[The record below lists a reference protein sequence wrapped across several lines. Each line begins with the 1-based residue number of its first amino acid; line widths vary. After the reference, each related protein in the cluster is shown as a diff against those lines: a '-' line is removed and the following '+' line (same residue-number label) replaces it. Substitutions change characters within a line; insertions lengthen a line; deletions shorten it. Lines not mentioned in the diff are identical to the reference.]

1 MRTTRKARKRLSQKR
16 NNHTG
21 RYVMAALMS
30 LGGGQGI
37 LPAVAAAQETTI
49 DDNTYQNDIVYG
61 NNDGTT
67 PTNHNGNASNNSI
80 TITDNGSVQELYGGQ
95 STTGQNAN
103 NNIVTIAGQVPNK
116 DDGNTPPTIISYG
129 IAAGGETTTGN
140 ADFNRVTVESTGN
153 VGHNVYGGKTV
164 NGSAN
169 NNTVVTDGTVSHDV
183 YAGYSENGNAE
194 GNTVTN
200 NGIINSQSVG
210 GYSVNGKAI
219 NNTSILNANGD
230 VGTIVGGRSDSGIVE
245 LNQAIINGGSAIMA
259 MGGLNIDGDA
269 KNNTLTIKGG
279 TIENGVAYGSYIV
292 GNGNAYDNIVNIYGG
307 NLINAE
313 VAGGCSEGG
322 NAIGNTVNLY
332 TLNDNIN
339 GSIYGGKASTGKT
352 SADNTVNFL
361 GTAILPNAILEG
373 DSIQNLNVYTKGNY
387 VKSITGNIKNMNFY
401 LPAGTSNGDTM
412 LTVDGGTE
420 TNLDNTTITWTP
432 QAEFNMNVGDKVT
445 LIRDE
450 AGLSTN
456 GTVLPEAEKYTVT
469 TGISTDSIY
478 SYNTLREGTQAIVVT
493 LTAEPVVHET
503 TLPERTKSL
512 TETSTAVTALLNG
525 GSDFLTAH
533 GMEEAEAVALDP
545 EISVVYGRL
554 VPFVAIGGGSLELD
568 TGSSTDLKAF
578 YANLGLTKEIKNR
591 NGSLFVGPIL
601 EYGRGNYDSYLDNGV
616 HGWGTGHYVGAG
628 GFARQRNHDGLYYE
642 GDLRFGRFS
651 SDYRGDLA
659 SGLTADYDL
668 GGSYIAGHLGLGK
681 IYKVN
686 PTDTVDAYIKYFYSR
701 TSGDEV
707 TVHSNLNNEIYNFN
721 SVDSHRLRLGARY
734 YHATNARSKIYA
746 GLAYQYEF
754 NGEAKATHDGLCTPA
769 PSLKG
774 SSYMAE
780 IGWQVKPDKTNMT
793 ADVGLTGWTGKQTG
807 ITGRLKLSWA
817 F

>member
-1 MRTTRKARKRLSQKR
+1 
-16 NNHTG
+16 
-21 RYVMAALMS
+21 MS
-30 LGGGQGI
+30 LGGGQTAA
-37 LPAVAAAQETTI
+37 PAMALAQETTI
-49 DDNTYQNDIVYG
+49 NDDTYQDKTVYG
-61 NNDGTT
+61 NHGDELTIPAEIAIDNTITISTDGVVKILYGG
-67 PTNHNGNASNNSI
+67 HAAIRNASNNNVI
-80 TITDNGSVQELYGGQ
+80 IEGGRVEQ
-95 STTGQNAN
+95 DTW
-103 NNIVTIAGQVPNK
+103 
-116 DDGNTPPTIISYG
+116 
-129 IAAGGETTTGN
+129 GGYAVTGN
-140 ADFNRVTVESTGN
+140 AIEN
-153 VGHNVYGGKTV
+153 HITV
-164 NGSAN
+164 NGGTLNHTAVAGETEVADGVAHHNTITINNGSTKMIIGGRAQN
-169 NNTVVTDGTVSHDV
+169 GIAENNTVVVK
-183 YAGYSENGNAE
+183 NGS
-194 GNTVTN
+194 VLMP
-200 NGIINSQSVG
+200 VG
-210 GYSVNGKAI
+210 GYTKTGLVR
-219 NNTSILNANGD
+219 NNTVAIYDGEVTNA
-230 VGTIVGGRSDSGIVE
+230 
-245 LNQAIINGGSAIMA
+245 
-259 MGGLNIDGDA
+259 
-269 KNNTLTIKGG
+269 
-279 TIENGVAYGSYIV
+279 AYGGMAETT
-292 GNGNAYDNIVNIYGG
+292 GNVEDNIVNIYGG
-307 NLINAE
+307 TIKD
-313 VAGGCSEGG
+313 VAGGISLNG
-322 NAIGNTVNLY
+322 NATGNTVN
-332 TLNDNIN
+332 
-339 GSIYGGKASTGKT
+339 IYGVTNITDSIQGGKTTGGT
-352 SADNTVNFL
+352 SADNTVNIL
-361 GTAILPNAILEG
+361 GTISVDGILDG
-373 DSIQNLNVYTKGNY
+373 DTIQSLNVYS
-387 VKSITGNIKNMNFY
+387 KSNSVGAITGSIDNMHFY
-401 LPAGTSNGDTM
+401 LPAGTSAGDTM
-412 LTVDGGTE
+412 LTVTTDGTV
-420 TNLDNTTITWTP
+420 TDISNTTIDWTP
-432 QAEFNMNVGDKVT
+432 QAMLTMNVGEKVT
-445 LIRDE
+445 LIRDDD
-450 AGLSTN
+450 GLSTT
-456 GTVLPEAEKYTVT
+456 GTVLPGTKSYTYT
-469 TGISTDSIY
+469 TGISSDTT
-478 SYNTLREGTQAIVVT
+478 YNYITQAEENAIVIT
-493 LTAEPVVHET
+493 LNSKTNASGS

-707 TVHSNLNNEIYNFN
+707 TVHSNLNNEVYNFN

-774 SSYMAE
+774 SSCMAE

>member
-1 MRTTRKARKRLSQKR
+1 
-16 NNHTG
+16 
-21 RYVMAALMS
+21 MA
-30 LGGGQGI
+30 
-37 LPAVAAAQETTI
+37 VAQETTI
-49 DDNTYQNDIVYG
+49 DDDTYIGEEVYG
-61 NNDGTT
+61 NN
-67 PTNHNGNASNNSI
+67 NGNPRIPNEDTSNNSI
-80 TITDNGSVQELYGGQ
+80 TIKENGSVKVVYGGK
-95 STTGQNAN
+95 STNDQDAN
-103 NNIVTIAGQVPNK
+103 SNTITIAGQITDAYNEE
-116 DDGNTPPTIISYG
+116 DCDAI
-129 IAAGGETTTGN
+129 GGETKNGSAN
-140 ADFNRVTVESTGN
+140 LNHIIVESTGN
-153 VGHNVYGGKTV
+153 VKHSVYGGKTI

-169 NNTVVTDGTVSHDV
+169 NNTVEIRETTLISSVSHDT
-183 YAGYSENGNAE
+183 YGGYSEKGNAE
-194 GNTVTN
+194 GNTVIN

-269 KNNTLTIKGG
+269 KNNTLTINGG
-279 TIENGVAYGSYIV
+279 AVALEAYGGFISPT
-292 GNGNAYDNIVNIYGG
+292 GTGNAYNNIVNINGG
-307 NLINAE
+307 TLNTK
-313 VAGGCSEGG
+313 VAGGQTGIGDAYNNTVNIHGGTLGDDIWGLAMVAGGIADGG
-322 NAIGNTVNLY
+322 NATGNTVNLY
-332 TLNDNIN
+332 TLKNDNIN
-339 GSIYGGKASTGKT
+339 GSIYGGLAGADMT
-352 SADNTVNFL
+352 SAYNTVNFL
-361 GTAILPNAILEG
+361 GTAILPNATLEG
-373 DSIQNLNVYTKGNY
+373 STIQNLNVYTKGN
-387 VKSITGNIKNMNFY
+387 SIGNITGNISNMSFY
-401 LPAGTSNGDTM
+401 LPANISAGDIM
-412 LTVDGGTE
+412 LTVSNGIK
-420 TNLDNTTITWTP
+420 TNLDNIAINWSSASMP
-432 QAEFNMNVGDKVT
+432 NLSDGEKIT
-445 LIRDE
+445 LIRNDN
-450 AGLSTN
+450 GLSTID
-456 GTVLPEAEKYTVT
+456 TSLAPPKSYLRA
-469 TGISTDSIY
+469 TGISSDTTYTFTTEKEDD
-478 SYNTLREGTQAIVVT
+478 TTAIVI
-493 LTAEPVVHET
+493 
-503 TLPERTKSL
+503 R
-512 TETSTAVTALLNG
+512 TSTQTTTGDGVNLPARTQSLVAPRTAMTSLING
-525 GSDFLTAH
+525 GSDFVATQV
-533 GMEEAEAVALDP
+533 MDEAEAVALDP

-707 TVHSNLNNEIYNFN
+707 TVHSNMNDEVFNFN
-721 SVDSHRLRLGARY
+721 SVDSHRLRIGARY

-774 SSYMAE
+774 SSCMAE

>member
-1 MRTTRKARKRLSQKR
+1 
-16 NNHTG
+16 
-21 RYVMAALMS
+21 
-30 LGGGQGI
+30 
-37 LPAVAAAQETTI
+37 
-49 DDNTYQNDIVYG
+49 
-61 NNDGTT
+61 
-67 PTNHNGNASNNSI
+67 
-80 TITDNGSVQELYGGQ
+80 
-95 STTGQNAN
+95 
-103 NNIVTIAGQVPNK
+103 
-116 DDGNTPPTIISYG
+116 
-129 IAAGGETTTGN
+129 
-140 ADFNRVTVESTGN
+140 
-153 VGHNVYGGKTV
+153 
-164 NGSAN
+164 
-169 NNTVVTDGTVSHDV
+169 
-183 YAGYSENGNAE
+183 
-194 GNTVTN
+194 
-200 NGIINSQSVG
+200 
-210 GYSVNGKAI
+210 
-219 NNTSILNANGD
+219 
-230 VGTIVGGRSDSGIVE
+230 
-245 LNQAIINGGSAIMA
+245 
-259 MGGLNIDGDA
+259 
-269 KNNTLTIKGG
+269 
-279 TIENGVAYGSYIV
+279 
-292 GNGNAYDNIVNIYGG
+292 
-307 NLINAE
+307 
-313 VAGGCSEGG
+313 
-322 NAIGNTVNLY
+322 
-332 TLNDNIN
+332 
-339 GSIYGGKASTGKT
+339 
-352 SADNTVNFL
+352 
-361 GTAILPNAILEG
+361 
-373 DSIQNLNVYTKGNY
+373 
-387 VKSITGNIKNMNFY
+387 
-401 LPAGTSNGDTM
+401 
-412 LTVDGGTE
+412 
-420 TNLDNTTITWTP
+420 
-432 QAEFNMNVGDKVT
+432 MNVGDKIT
-445 LIRDE
+445 LIRDA

-456 GTVLPEAEKYTVT
+456 GTVLPEAEKHTVT

-478 SYNTLREGTQAIVVT
+478 SYNTLREGTEAIVVT

-533 GMEEAEAVALDP
+533 GMEEAEVVALDP

-616 HGWGTGHYVGAG
+616 HGWGTGYYVGAG

-707 TVHSNLNNEIYNFN
+707 TVHSNLNNEVYNFN

>member
-1 MRTTRKARKRLSQKR
+1 MP
-16 NNHTG
+16 
-21 RYVMAALMS
+21 AA
-30 LGGGQGI
+30 
-37 LPAVAAAQETTI
+37 AAAQETTI
-49 DDNTYQNDIVYG
+49 DDDAYETDIVYG
-61 NNDGTT
+61 NNDGNPRIPNENT
-67 PTNHNGNASNNSI
+67 SNNSI
-80 TITDNGSVQELYGGQ
+80 TIAEDRVVKAVYGGQ
-95 STTGQNAN
+95 STNGQDAN
-103 NNIVTIAGQVPNK
+103 YNTVTVIGQAPDM
-116 DDGNTPPTIISYG
+116 DDG
-129 IAAGGETTTGN
+129 IAAGGETNNNGN
-140 ADFNRVTVESTGN
+140 ANFNRVTVESTDYSAGN
-153 VGHNVYGGKTV
+153 VGHVVYGGKTV
-164 NGSAN
+164 KGSAN
-169 NNTVVTDGTVSHDV
+169 NNTVEINGGSVSGDA
-183 YAGYSENGNAE
+183 YGGYSENGDVE
-194 GNTVTN
+194 YNTV
-200 NGIINSQSVG
+200 IINGWVASYGVG
-210 GYSVNGKAI
+210 GYSATGKAI
-219 NNTSILNANGD
+219 NNTTILNENGD
-230 VGTIVGGRSDSGIVE
+230 VHNMAGGRSESGTVE
-245 LNQAIINGGSAIMA
+245 LNKTIITGGIANIAS
-259 MGGLNIDGDA
+259 GGYNKDGDV
-269 KNNTLTIKGG
+269 KKNTLTIKGG
-279 TIENGVAYGSYIV
+279 QVSYGATGGAYGGFIDYIV
-292 GNGNAYDNIVNIYGG
+292 AGGKGNAYDNILNVYDGIISIEVAGGRSGIGNANGNISNIYGG
-307 NLINAE
+307 TINAE
-313 VAGGCSEGG
+313 VAGGRSEDG

-339 GSIYGGKASTGKT
+339 GSIYGGKAGAGKT

-412 LTVDGGTE
+412 LTVDGGIG

-445 LIRDE
+445 LIRDA

-478 SYNTLREGTQAIVVT
+478 SYNTLREGSQAIVVT
-493 LTAEPVVHET
+493 FTAEPVVHES

-668 GGSYIAGHLGLGK
+668 SGSYIAGHLGLGK

-707 TVHSNLNNEIYNFN
+707 TVHSNLNNEVYNFN

-774 SSYMAE
+774 SSCMAE

>member
-1 MRTTRKARKRLSQKR
+1 MGETSLTGTNIDWSTSTKPNMEVGQQITLIHSGTSLTTDAATTLPGVKKYTYLTGLS
-16 NNHTG
+16 
-21 RYVMAALMS
+21 S
-30 LGGGQGI
+30 
-37 LPAVAAAQETTI
+37 ETTY
-49 DDNTYQNDIVYG
+49 TFE
-61 NNDGTT
+61 TT
-67 PTNHNGNASNNSI
+67 QPDT
-80 TITDNGSVQELYGGQ
+80 Q
-95 STTGQNAN
+95 
-103 NNIVTIAGQVPNK
+103 NIVI
-116 DDGNTPPTIISYG
+116 
-129 IAAGGETTTGN
+129 
-140 ADFNRVTVESTGN
+140 
-153 VGHNVYGGKTV
+153 
-164 NGSAN
+164 
-169 NNTVVTDGTVSHDV
+169 
-183 YAGYSENGNAE
+183 
-194 GNTVTN
+194 
-200 NGIINSQSVG
+200 
-210 GYSVNGKAI
+210 
-219 NNTSILNANGD
+219 
-230 VGTIVGGRSDSGIVE
+230 
-245 LNQAIINGGSAIMA
+245 
-259 MGGLNIDGDA
+259 
-269 KNNTLTIKGG
+269 TL
-279 TIENGVAYGSYIV
+279 
-292 GNGNAYDNIVNIYGG
+292 
-307 NLINAE
+307 
-313 VAGGCSEGG
+313 
-322 NAIGNTVNLY
+322 
-332 TLNDNIN
+332 
-339 GSIYGGKASTGKT
+339 TGKT
-352 SADNTVNFL
+352 
-361 GTAILPNAILEG
+361 
-373 DSIQNLNVYTKGNY
+373 
-387 VKSITGNIKNMNFY
+387 
-401 LPAGTSNGDTM
+401 
-412 LTVDGGTE
+412 
-420 TNLDNTTITWTP
+420 
-432 QAEFNMNVGDKVT
+432 
-445 LIRDE
+445 
-450 AGLSTN
+450 
-456 GTVLPEAEKYTVT
+456 
-469 TGISTDSIY
+469 
-478 SYNTLREGTQAIVVT
+478 
-493 LTAEPVVHET
+493 PVRGS

-568 TGSSTDLKAF
+568 AGSSTDLKAF

-707 TVHSNLNNEIYNFN
+707 TVHSNLNNEVYNFN

>member
-1 MRTTRKARKRLSQKR
+1 
-16 NNHTG
+16 
-21 RYVMAALMS
+21 MAALMS
-30 LGGGQGI
+30 LGGGQTAA
-37 LPAVAAAQETTI
+37 PAMALAQETTI
-49 DDNTYQNDIVYG
+49 SNDTYQAYPVYG
-61 NNDGTT
+61 NNDGETYTT
-67 PTNHNGNASNNSI
+67 HTDVATYNTI
-80 TITDNGSVQELYGGQ
+80 TITGTGKVNSVYGGYN
-95 STTGQNAN
+95 SNNQNASSN
-103 NNIVTIAGQVPNK
+103 TVTVDGMVTSEVFGGSTVGGNANFNTVTVTGNSGYVWGGKSDTGSANYNIVTINGTV
-116 DDGNTPPTIISYG
+116 SY
-129 IAAGGETTTGN
+129 
-140 ADFNRVTVESTGN
+140 
-153 VGHNVYGGKTV
+153 NVYGGKAEDHGTTEGNVITLDGVSIGGTSIAGWSV
-164 NGSAN
+164 NGISR
-169 NNTVVTDGTVSHDV
+169 NNT
-183 YAGYSENGNAE
+183 Y
-194 GNTVTN
+194 
-200 NGIINSQSVG
+200 IINSGTPAAVAG
-210 GYSVNGKAI
+210 GRS
-219 NNTSILNANGD
+219 NTSIAENNKVIVNG
-230 VGTIVGGRSDSGIVE
+230 GTLGNYVAGAETFGGVARNNN
-245 LNQAIINGGSAIMA
+245 LIINGGTINDLAY
-259 MGGLNIDGDA
+259 GGFAQTSGNVE
-269 KNNTLTIKGG
+269 NNTVDIYGG
-279 TIENGVAYGSYIV
+279 TIAN
-292 GNGNAYDNIVNIYGG
+292 
-307 NLINAE
+307 
-313 VAGGCSEGG
+313 VAGGAAGAGASV
-322 NAIGNTVNLY
+322 GNTVNLY
-332 TLNDNIN
+332 SVN
-339 GSIYGGKASTGKT
+339 GITGLIQGGKTDTGT
-352 SADNTVNFL
+352 SLGNTVNFL
-361 GTAILPNAILEG
+361 GTIGVTGTLDG
-373 DSIQNLNVYTKGNY
+373 DTIQSFNVYSKGNS
-387 VKSITGNIKNMNFY
+387 VGAITGSIDNMYFY
-401 LPAGTSNGDTM
+401 LPDGTSAGDTM
-412 LTVDGGTE
+412 LTVTTGTASLTG
-420 TNLDNTTITWTP
+420 TNIDWSTSTKP
-432 QAEFNMNVGDKVT
+432 NMEVGDQVT
-445 LIRDE
+445 LIHSDTSLTTD
-450 AGLSTN
+450 AY
-456 GTVLPEAEKYTVT
+456 TVLPGVKNYTFA
-469 TGISTDSIY
+469 TGISSDTTYTFETTKTIDEKNIVI
-478 SYNTLREGTQAIVVT
+478 TLAAKT
-493 LTAEPVVHET
+493 PVSGS

-707 TVHSNLNNEIYNFN
+707 TVHSNMNDEVFNFN
-721 SVDSHRLRLGARY
+721 SVDSHRLRIGARY

-774 SSYMAE
+774 SSCMAE

>member
-1 MRTTRKARKRLSQKR
+1 
-16 NNHTG
+16 
-21 RYVMAALMS
+21 
-30 LGGGQGI
+30 
-37 LPAVAAAQETTI
+37 
-49 DDNTYQNDIVYG
+49 VYG
-61 NNDGTT
+61 NNDGNPRIPNENT
-67 PTNHNGNASNNSI
+67 SNNSI
-80 TITDNGSVQELYGGQ
+80 TIAEGHSVKQVYGGQ
-95 STTGQNAN
+95 STDGQNADYN
-103 NNIVTIAGQVPNK
+103 TVTVAGEAP
-116 DDGNTPPTIISYG
+116 DDVYG
-129 IAAGGETTTGN
+129 IAAGGKTNYNGSAN
-140 ADFNRVTVESTGN
+140 HNRVTIKSTGN
-153 VGHNVYGGKTV
+153 VGEYVYGGWTERGPAKHNIVEIEGTEISQGLVSHEVYGGHSESGDVEENKVIINGFV
-164 NGSAN
+164 NGK
-169 NNTVVTDGTVSHDV
+169 VT
-183 YAGYSENGNAE
+183 AGYSA
-194 GNTVTN
+194 T
-200 NGIINSQSVG
+200 
-210 GYSVNGKAI
+210 YKAI
-219 NNTSILNANGD
+219 NNTAILNSNGNVANIAGGGSTS
-230 VGTIVGGRSDSGIVE
+230 GTVE
-245 LNQAIINGGSAIMA
+245 LNNTIINGGSTFMTS
-259 MGGLNIDGDA
+259 GGYNANGTV
-269 KNNTLTIKGG
+269 KKNTLTIKGG
-279 TIENGVAYGSYIV
+279 VIVDGAYGGFIEPTAT
-292 GNGNAYDNIVNIYGG
+292 NKGNAYDNIVNISGG
-307 NLINAE
+307 TIYTT
-313 VAGGCSEGG
+313 VAGGQTRSGDAYNNTVNIHGGTLGDDIWGLAMVAGGIADGG
-322 NAIGNTVNLY
+322 NATGNTVNLY
-332 TLNDNIN
+332 TLTDNIN
-339 GSIYGGKASTGKT
+339 GSIYGGKAGAGKT

-412 LTVDGGTE
+412 LTVDGGTG

-456 GTVLPEAEKYTVT
+456 GTVLPETEKYTVT

-707 TVHSNLNNEIYNFN
+707 TVHSNLNNEVYNFN